1 MTDVQNAG
9 IKKINRIIEPSFIIM
24 KRLLQTF
31 AFTFFV
37 ILSTAFLITANAEPS
52 AKDSRFF
59 QLKIYHYSSPTQEAL
74 IDNYLQKQFIP
85 SLHTSGISN
94 IGVFK
99 AIANDTAADKKL
111 YVFVPYSSLRQW
123 EKYSSESMSN
133 KSAGDSSGEY
143 INATSDKPAFDRIEN
158 IFLKAFELMPKIV
171 PSKLTAPKSERVYEL
186 RSYESASE
194 KLYRNKVK
202 MFNQGGEIDLF
213 ARLGFNGVF
222 YSEVVFG
229 SKMPNLMY
237 MTSFENMQSREDHW
251 KAFNNDPQWKT
262 LSAMPEYQK
271 NVSHSDIYFLR
282 PTEYSEL

>member
-1 MTDVQNAG
+1 M
-9 IKKINRIIEPSFIIM
+9 KK
-24 KRLLQTF
+24 LLLKSSLLFTCILSF
-31 AFTFFV
+31 AFFTK
-37 ILSTAFLITANAEPS
+37 AYS
-52 AKDSRFF
+52 APAASDSRYF
-59 QLKIYHYSSPTQEAL
+59 QLRIYHYTTPEQETL

-85 SLHTSGISN
+85 SLHAFGLSN

-99 AIANDTAADKKL
+99 AIANDTAADKKM
-111 YVFVPYSSLRQW
+111 YVFMPFSSLKQW
-123 EKYSSESMSN
+123 EKYSLQAADKE
-133 KSAGDSSGEY
+133 KSGTASDEY
-143 INATSDKPAFDRIEN
+143 TNVPYDKPAFTRTEN
-158 IFLKAFELMPKIV
+158 IFLKAFELMPKIT
-171 PSKLTAPKSERVYEL
+171 PSKLTGPKSERVYEL

-222 YSEVVFG
+222 YSEVIFG

-237 MTSFENMQSREDHW
+237 MTSFDNMQSREDHW
-251 KAFNNDPQWKT
+251 KAFNDDPFWKK
-262 LSAMPEYQK
+262 LSGLPEYQK

>member
-1 MTDVQNAG
+1 M
-9 IKKINRIIEPSFIIM
+9 KKSLQ
-24 KRLLQTF
+24 KAALLSL
-31 AFTFFV
+31 V
-37 ILSTAFLITANAEPS
+37 ILLSTVCLTVNAIPY
-52 AKDSRFF
+52 AKESRYF
-59 QLKIYHYSSPTQEAL
+59 QMKVYHYTTTDQETL

-85 SLHTSGISN
+85 SLHTSGLSN

-111 YVFVPYSSLRQW
+111 YVFIPFSSLKQW
-123 EKYSSESMSN
+123 EKYSLQSAN
-133 KSAGDSSGEY
+133 DKSANQSQDEY
-143 INATSDKPAFDRIEN
+143 INGTSDKPAFARIET
-158 IFLKAFELMPKIV
+158 IFLKAFELMPNIV
-171 PSKLTAPKSERVYEL
+171 PSKLTGPKSERVYEL

-202 MFNQGGEIDLF
+202 MFNQGGEIDIF
-213 ARLGFNGVF
+213 SRLGFNPVF

-251 KAFNNDPQWKT
+251 KAFSNDPAWKT
-262 LSAMPEYQK
+262 LSALPEYQK